1 MKYKYRNKKN
11 KFISFEE
18 HKEEEQ
24 QLYIDYIDGIET
36 MARKNNFKLVEDLC
50 SRILNHSV
58 IDNESIF
65 ADVHMFKTWY
75 DKLFDSNKSQ
85 LLLDLCR
92 EQGYTV
98 EIKELENIEE
108 TEGLS
113 NAKKDAENEENKF
126 SMLHMQEK
134 FDLKLEDQNMI
145 NIYMEIGETK
155 KKFAPYINYKDN
167 IAEQIEQRMNTLG
180 VFQQDV
186 LDDDE
191 LIKIIFKKDVFEG
204 CARSLPLHYS
214 EKTCIEK
221 QMNQFLDGIPH
232 IEKDVRWPKRIKLL
246 SWIENY
252 LGIDRFHVNDIKLD
266 DDASQR
272 FITELR
278 KQDDLLSSLLSINI
292 RGKQR
297 VINDIN
303 RKLKNV
309 TSGDRI
315 QKFVADIYNIFDKK
329 LILYEQDRKI
339 NDKNKKVTY
348 YFNFAIHKKC
358 LSYHKKFFKLKNF

>member
-1 MKYKYRNKKN
+1 
-11 KFISFEE
+11 
-18 HKEEEQ
+18 
-24 QLYIDYIDGIET
+24 
-36 MARKNNFKLVEDLC
+36 
-50 SRILNHSV
+50 
-58 IDNESIF
+58 
-65 ADVHMFKTWY
+65 
-75 DKLFDSNKSQ
+75 
-85 LLLDLCR
+85 
-92 EQGYTV
+92 
-98 EIKELENIEE
+98 
-108 TEGLS
+108 
-113 NAKKDAENEENKF
+113 
-126 SMLHMQEK
+126 
-134 FDLKLEDQNMI
+134 
-145 NIYMEIGETK
+145 
-155 KKFAPYINYKDN
+155 
-167 IAEQIEQRMNTLG
+167 
-180 VFQQDV
+180 
-186 LDDDE
+186 
-191 LIKIIFKKDVFEG
+191 
-204 CARSLPLHYS
+204 
-214 EKTCIEK
+214 
-221 QMNQFLDGIPH
+221 MNQFLDGIPH